1 MTKTKKLIIMGVV
14 LICAVIALCVMIFL
28 PSAGRNS
35 QKEIAPPS
43 KVSLRIRAVG
53 DNLIHS
59 PVYNSCKTD
68 DGFNFDGLYENIKP
82 YLGVADIAA
91 INQETIFVEDV
102 ATLSGYPAFGT
113 PPEVGESVLRAGFN
127 LITHAT
133 NHTYDKGYNALMH
146 TMDFWSKKDVK
157 VLGINGSKEKQQ
169 KIDIW
174 EKDGL
179 KIALLNFTYGLNG
192 YRLPADKKYLVNIID
207 RSEENAQLIKKAE
220 QSADITVVFLHFG
233 TEYTH
238 VPTSSQKQDVEFL
251 TQSGADVIIGT
262 HPHVVQPVAEHI
274 CENGNKALVFY
285 SLGNFISNQGGKE
298 KILGAMADVTISKEN
313 GRTYVE
319 KYDMLPLVTHA
330 QDKKYSAYML
340 CDYTDEMAKKHTRCP
355 NLSVEALQTLFEKI
369 KNIEVY

>member
-1 MTKTKKLIIMGVV
+1 MTKTKKLIITGAV
-14 LICAVIALCVMIFL
+14 LLCAVMALCVMLFL
-28 PSAGRNS
+28 PSANENEE
-35 QKEIAPPS
+35 KKITPPP

-59 PVYNSCKTD
+59 PIYNSCKAP

-82 YLGVADIAA
+82 YLSVADIAA

-102 ATLSGYPAFGT
+102 AALSGYPAFGT
-113 PPEVGESVLRAGFN
+113 PPEVGESVIRAGFN
-127 LITHAT
+127 LVTHAT

-146 TMDFWSKKDVK
+146 TMKFWSQKDVM
-157 VLGINGSKEKQQ
+157 VLGINGSEEKQQ

-220 QSADITVVFLHFG
+220 QSADMTVIFLHFG

-238 VPTSSQKQDVEFL
+238 VPTSSQKKDVEFL
-251 TQSGADVIIGT
+251 TENGADVIIGT
-262 HPHVVQPVAEHI
+262 HPHVVQPVAQHI
-274 CENGNKALVFY
+274 CENGNKSLVFY
-285 SLGNFISNQGGKE
+285 SLGNFVSNQGGKE
-298 KILGAMADVTISKEN
+298 KILGAMADVKITKEN
-313 GRTYVE
+313 GRVYVE
-319 KYDMLPLVTHA
+319 KYDMLPLVTHVA
-330 QDKKYSAYML
+330 DKKYSAYML
-340 CDYTDEMAKKHTRCP
+340 CDYTDEMAKRHTRCP
-355 NLSVEALQTLFEKI
+355 NLTVEALETLFEKI
-369 KNIEVY
+369 KSIEVY

>member
-1 MTKTKKLIIMGVV
+1 MTKTKKLIITGAV
-14 LICAVIALCVMIFL
+14 LLCAVALLCVMLFL
-28 PSAGRNS
+28 PSSEGRIVE
-35 QKEIAPPS
+35 EIAPPQ

-59 PVYNSCKTD
+59 PIYNSCKTP

-82 YLGVADIAA
+82 YLSVADIAA

-102 ATLSGYPAFGT
+102 AALSGYPAFGT
-113 PPEVGESVLRAGFN
+113 PPEVGESVVRAGFN

-146 TMDFWSKKDVK
+146 TMKFWSQKDVM
-157 VLGINGSKEKQQ
+157 VLGINGSAEKQQ

-220 QSADITVVFLHFG
+220 QSADMTVVFLHFG

-238 VPTSSQKQDVEFL
+238 VPTSSQKQDVEFF
-251 TQSGADVIIGT
+251 TENGADVIIGT

-274 CENGNKALVFY
+274 CENGNKSLVFY
-285 SLGNFISNQGGKE
+285 SLGNFVSNQGGKE

-355 NLSVEALQTLFEKI
+355 NLTVEALQTLFNKV
-369 KNIEVY
+369 KGIEVY